1 MFVKIGQQ
9 QTSFSRLCGRNN
21 DMAEVWNEWLWLC
34 VVSPKGGGP
43 SFPLDAFS
51 IYLAAGTRE
60 KIRRMMMIRP
70 RKMKRMRKKKEMK
83 KRGMIM
89 IMMMMMMI
97 IKRQTKM
104 KSRTKK

>member
-51 IYLAAGTRE
+51 IYLAAGTSK
-60 KIRRMMMIRP
+60 KIRRMMIIRP
-70 RKMKRMRKKKEMK
+70 RKMKRMRKKKKMK
-83 KRGMIM
+83 KRRM
-89 IMMMMMMI
+89 IMMMM
-97 IKRQTKM
+97 KQRKT
-104 KSRTKK
+104 KSRSKK

>member
-51 IYLAAGTRE
+51 IYLAAGTRK

-70 RKMKRMRKKKEMK
+70 RKMKRMRKMKEMK
-83 KRGMIM
+83 KRRM
-89 IMMMMMMI
+89 IMMMM
-97 IKRQTKM
+97 KQRKT
-104 KSRTKK
+104 KSRSKK

>member
-70 RKMKRMRKKKEMK
+70 RKMKRMRKKKKMK
-83 KRGMIM
+83 KRRM
-89 IMMMMMMI
+89 IMMMM
-97 IKRQTKM
+97 KQRKT
-104 KSRTKK
+104 KSRSKK

>member
-21 DMAEVWNEWLWLC
+21 DMAEVWNEWLWLWLC

-51 IYLAAGTRE
+51 IYLAAGTRK

-70 RKMKRMRKKKEMK
+70 RKMKRMRKMKTMRKK
-83 KRGMIM
+83 
-89 IMMMMMMI
+89 
-97 IKRQTKM
+97 
-104 KSRTKK
+104 

>member
-43 SFPLDAFS
+43 SFPLDAFG
-51 IYLAAGTRE
+51 IYLAAETIK
-60 KIRRMMMIRP
+60 KIRRMMIIRP

-83 KRGMIM
+83 KRRMIM
-89 IMMMMMMI
+89 IIMMMI
-97 IKRQTKM
+97 KKQTKM
-104 KSRTKK
+104 KSRSKK